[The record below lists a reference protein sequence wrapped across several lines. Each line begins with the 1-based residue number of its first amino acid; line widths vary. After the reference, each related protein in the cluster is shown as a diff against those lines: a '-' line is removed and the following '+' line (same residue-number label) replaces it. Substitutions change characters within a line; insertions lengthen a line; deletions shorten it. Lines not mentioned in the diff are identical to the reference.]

1 MSEYAKQYYG
11 VPSDIGRRVEWRGN
25 PGIIYRDGGNYVAV
39 NFDSDKPGICSNI
52 HPTDPDL
59 KYLEIGKP
67 RKMTRAQQNY
77 QEYIRSET
85 SLTFAE
91 WIGAKK

>member
-1 MSEYAKQYYG
+1 MSAYAKKYYA
-11 VPSDIGRRVEWRGN
+11 VQSDVGRRVEWRGN

-39 NFDSDKPGICSNI
+39 NFDSDKPGVCKNV

-59 KYLEIGKP
+59 KYLEMGKP
-67 RKMTRAQQNY
+67 RKMTRSQKNY
-77 QEYIRSET
+77 QEFIRSET